1 MKKLFSILFISSI
14 LFWGCE
20 KDSDFTI
27 EGDQSDLG
35 KVGTTISSSTQPIAG
50 ISNFSAEVTSL
61 EDGVSSIDGEVTIT
75 NSVVKQILSNVPG
88 VEISGD
94 KVSAR
99 DVEVKFTSKGI
110 ENKYP
115 FFQGVLVNYDSKVG
129 DTYPIKDSKTVRK
142 VIYKSTTDDYSYA
155 FYKIKIITIEHEIN
169 FNGLK
174 KITYWV
180 NHKYGVVRIEFE
192 LDNDEKITMP
202 FYFGSNI

>member
-14 LFWGCE
+14 LFWGCDE
-20 KDSDFTI
+20 DSDFTI
-27 EGDQSDLG
+27 GGSQSDLG
-35 KVGTTISSSTQPIAG
+35 KVGTVISSSSQPIAG
-50 ISNFSAEVTSL
+50 ISGFSAEVTSL

-75 NSVVKQILSNVPG
+75 NSVVKQILANVPG
-88 VEISGD
+88 IVINGNT
-94 KVSAR
+94 VSASG
-99 DVEVKFTSKGI
+99 VKVKFTDKGI
-110 ENKYP
+110 ENKHP

-155 FYKIKIITIEHEIN
+155 FFKIKVIAVEHEIN

-180 NHKYGVVRIEFE
+180 NHKYGVVKIEFE

-202 FYFGSNI
+202 FYF